1 MLQYFRNPKEV
12 GKVRIKK
19 TVWVFSMIVMLFILA
34 LIINSR
40 IQLTSEVIVGG
51 SDSVF
56 VRTDNLDD
64 PLSGYKESETSNSNK
79 YADLEFPEIN
89 ITDWRYILINAENP
103 MNSYAPDVKSV
114 GDWDISLD
122 SRVVESLNELMQAA
136 RDAGFEPY
144 LSLGYRS
151 FSSQQH
157 MFNEKASE
165 LSASGTYNY
174 EEAREIAAEL
184 VAKPGT
190 SDHQTGLSVDITD
203 KQYDFYDYSK
213 MNHKFFEWLDAHCSE
228 YGFIKRY
235 PSDKK
240 SITGWDEPWHYR
252 YVGKEAAAFISENG
266 LCLEEFVAHYS

>member
-1 MLQYFRNPKEV
+1 M
-12 GKVRIKK
+12 RIKK

-40 IQLTSEVIVGG
+40 VQLTSEVIVGG

-56 VRTDNLDD
+56 VRSDNLDD
-64 PLSGYKESETSNSNK
+64 PLSGYKDSETSDSNK
-79 YADLEFPEIN
+79 HADLEFPDIN
-89 ITDWRYILINAENP
+89 ITDWRYILINADNP
-103 MNSYAPDVKSV
+103 MNSYVPDVRGV
-114 GDWDISLD
+114 GDWDISID
-122 SRVVESLNELMQAA
+122 TRVREGLNELMQAA

-144 LSLGYRS
+144 LSLGYVS

-165 LSASGTYNY
+165 LSDSGTYSY
-174 EEAREIAAEL
+174 DEAREIAAEL

-190 SDHQTGLSVDITD
+190 SDHQTGLGIDITD
-203 KQYDFYDYSK
+203 KQYDIYDYSK
-213 MNHKFFEWLDAHCSE
+213 MDHKFFEWLDEHCSE

-252 YVGKEAAAFISENG
+252 YVGKEAAVFISENG

>member
-1 MLQYFRNPKEV
+1 M
-12 GKVRIKK
+12 RIKK
-19 TVWVFSMIVMLFILA
+19 TVWVFSMIVLLFTLA
-34 LIINSR
+34 LIVNSR
-40 IQLTSEVIVGG
+40 VQLTSEVIVGG

-64 PLSGYKESETSNSNK
+64 PLSEYKNSVTSKGNK
-79 YADLEFPEIN
+79 YADLEFPDIN
-89 ITDWRYILINAENP
+89 ITRWEYILINADNP
-103 MNSYAPDVKSV
+103 MNSYAPEVKQFEDS
-114 GDWDISLD
+114 GMYFD
-122 SRVVESLNELMQAA
+122 SRAIKSLTALVQAA

-144 LSLGYRS
+144 LNLGYRS

-157 MFNEKASE
+157 VFNDKASE
-165 LSASGTYNY
+165 LSRDGTYSY
-174 EEAREIAAEL
+174 EEARQIAAEL

-190 SDHQTGLSVDITD
+190 SDHQTGLGIDITD

-213 MNHKFFEWLDAHCSE
+213 MDKAFFEWLDAHCAE

-235 PSDKK
+235 PADKK

-252 YVGKEAAAFISENG
+252 YVGKDAAAFITENG